1 MTWRIVGPPGYKDY
15 FDNSSENVVKIDTK
29 TGDATFDYTSPAQI
43 TFPPTKHLYCLVN
56 VKTKKSATY
65 EKFISFCSAKHN
77 LYMYHK
83 GSGVVQFYHDSNL
96 LNALNSGLAIGDAYQ
111 KLYFDIDIESGI
123 FKFYVNGTKTYEYS
137 GDLLG
142 KEPVS
147 CFYIRDPSNSFSS
160 VNLNY
165 IILSDEYIPMSASVK
180 TVTPEV
186 ETDWEKNADGSYQ
199 TAEVGKTM
207 KLTPPDNCASEG
219 KKLVYS
225 APFLDKAV
233 GGGDIK
239 EINASSATLNK
250 DFTLSDIEKAVGFLA
265 DDNVVFTTK

>member
-1 MTWRIVGPPGYKDY
+1 MTWKIVGPPGCKDY

-29 TGDATFDYTSPAQI
+29 TGDATFSYTSSAQI
-43 TFPPTKHLYCLVN
+43 TFPPTKHLYCLAN
-56 VKTKKSATY
+56 VKTKKGATY

-83 GSGVVQFYHDSNL
+83 SSGIVQFYQDSNP
-96 LNALNSGLAIGDAYQ
+96 LNDLNSGLAIGDAYQ

-123 FKFYVNGTKTYEYS
+123 LKLYINGTKTYEYS

-142 KEPVS
+142 KEPIN
-147 CFYIRDPSNSFSS
+147 CFYIRDPGNGS

-180 TVTPEV
+180 TVTPKI
-186 ETDWEKNADGSYQ
+186 ETDWEQNTDGSYQ

-207 KLTPPDNCASEG
+207 KLTLPDNCVSEG
-219 KKLVYS
+219 KKLVCS
-225 APFLDKAV
+225 APFLDKVV
-233 GGGDIK
+233 GGGDVK
-239 EINASSATLNK
+239 EINVSSATLNK

-265 DDNVVFTTK
+265 DDDIVFTTK